1 MRPDLGCSITRQT
14 NTIHPEPG
22 NIGFLIWRFR
32 NAERFETAQAKALII
47 TDDQTTCLRH
57 GIQHIEIKCSRASN
71 PQGFALVG
79 GNFGSYAG
87 EFMVPLFP
95 TNRLALV

>member
-1 MRPDLGCSITRQT
+1 MRLDLGCSITRQT

-22 NIGFLIWRFR
+22 NIGFLVWRFR
-32 NAERFETAQAKALII
+32 NAERFETTQAKALII
-47 TDDQTTCLRH
+47 TADQTICLRH
-57 GIQHIEIKCSRASN
+57 GIQHFENVCSSASN
-71 PQGFALVG
+71 PQGFALGG

-95 TNRLALV
+95 TTRLALV